1 MATNSID
8 DQLAAELKDSY
19 EKIPKSEQPGELVD
33 NEILKKFKKQ
43 DQSKKLVAW
52 VRSEYEKCKSA
63 RKTEENDWYLN
74 LAFYNGYQY
83 HDWRTVSG
91 KQGLVE
97 EPNPSNL
104 PRITVNRIEPI
115 IRTEIAKTTAQK
127 PSATVVPA
135 SNDEDDLLSA
145 TAGEQVWESIYDQN
159 KFQTDILQKAEF
171 WRAITG
177 NGFIK
182 TYWDSSKKVYESFKT
197 TDPLTG
203 EARTDRRLAYVG
215 DVVQDVVSP
224 FHLYVPD
231 LSEEDL
237 ERQPYVL
244 NVYTKSEEW
253 VRQMFGSVLPKDFKP
268 NKVSASEIQDTAL
281 MDLRGIDN
289 AKPDAVL
296 MIEMWVKPGQ
306 NKWLPN
312 GGLVTIVDTEIV
324 QYSDTGIPYHHGQY
338 PFAHLQGIS
347 NGKFYRRSVI
357 KNLIPLQRE
366 YNRTRSQII
375 HAKNLMAKPQMMYDE
390 GSVDPRKIT
399 ARAGI
404 WIPVRPGFSK
414 PTPVPIQ
421 PLPSYVIQEVQQLQ
435 VDFED
440 ISGQHQI
447 SRGDAG
453 GVTAATALAYLGER
467 DDAYLTT
474 VFHSIEA
481 AVEKVARQSLSLF
494 VQYVEEARVVKITGA
509 DGSFDAMMLSGA
521 DIASATDIR
530 VESGSALP
538 TSKAARQALITEW
551 MKMGFIPPEDGLRV
565 LEMGMLKQY
574 YNTIKI
580 DENAAQRENLMM
592 KRITEEML
600 QQLEAA
606 WNEGAMAGDLD
617 KTDPTTGQ
625 PLMVPPMVPVNA
637 WDNHAV
643 HIEIHNRFR
652 KSQAFQ
658 LLPEVVKAEFQ
669 KHISMHEQAIQQ
681 QLMQQMQAQLAAGAP
696 QETSQAGAVEA
707 PLQSGM
713 TEEQLG

>member
-19 EKIPKSEQPGELVD
+19 ETIPKSQRPGELVED
-33 NEILKKFKKQ
+33 DVLKKFKKQ
-43 DQSKKLVAW
+43 EQAKKLVAW
-52 VRSEYEKCKSA
+52 VRSEYDKCKSA
-63 RKTEENDWYLN
+63 RKTEENDWYLQ

-182 TYWDSSKKVYESFKT
+182 TYWDASKKVFETVKT

-203 EARTDRRLAYVG
+203 ESRSERRLSHVG

-231 LSEEDL
+231 LSEENI

-253 VRQMFGSVLPKDFKP
+253 VRQMFGAVLPKDFKP
-268 NKVSASEIQDTAL
+268 SKVAASEIQDASL

-296 MIEMWVKPGQ
+296 MIEMWVKPGA

-324 QYSDTGIPYHHGQY
+324 QYSDTGIPYHHGQF

-421 PLPSYVIQEVQQLQ
+421 PLPNYVIQEIQQLQ

-481 AVEKVARQSLSLF
+481 AVEKVARQSLALF
-494 VQYVEEARVVKITGA
+494 VQYVEEARLVKITGA

-521 DIASATDIR
+521 DIASGTDIR

-538 TSKAARQALITEW
+538 TSKAARQALVTEW

-592 KRITEEML
+592 KRITEQML
-600 QQLEAA
+600 EELETA
-606 WNEGAMAGDLD
+606 WNEGAANGDMD
-617 KTDPTTGQ
+617 KVDPTTGQ
-625 PLMVPPMVPVNA
+625 PLMVPPMIPVNA

-643 HIEIHNRFR
+643 HIEVHNRFR

-681 QLMQQMQAQLAAGAP
+681 QLMQQMQAQLAMP
-696 QETSQAGAVEA
+696 QQETSQAGAVEA